1 MEIEEGRIAPADAW
15 RRTGPSAAVAE
26 LTAAAEPEPQPIEPE
41 PGVRARWIKPLSSYE
56 RRETTIVEGL
66 RYG

>member
-1 MEIEEGRIAPADAW
+1 METE
-15 RRTGPSAAVAE
+15 RRGAASARAERRGAPSAAVAE
-26 LTAAAEPEPQPIEPE
+26 LTAAAPEADPIEPR
-41 PGVRARWIKPLSSYE
+41 PTTAHAPWIRPIGDYE

>member
-1 MEIEEGRIAPADAW
+1 MEAEGGKEPSAAER

-26 LTAAAEPEPQPIEPE
+26 LTAAAAEPEPE
-41 PGVRARWIKPLSSYE
+41 PGAQSRWIKPLSCYE